1 LDINRHLEPRKQEPD
16 RSRLAHQ
23 AVLEA
28 RDLTVSAAVNGVW
41 TAALKQISF
50 CLPPGRI
57 LGLVGESGAG
67 KSMIGRLVGDVLPPG
82 FAVTAGS
89 LIFNGQDLLAL
100 SAARRRGLLGRE
112 IAFIPQEPMS
122 ALNPSRSIGSQ
133 FNEHLT
139 RLGLASRAERRDRAL
154 AMLEAVHLQKGR
166 DLLARYPHELSGG
179 MCQRVLIALA
189 FAGSPRLV
197 VADEPTTALDVTVQA
212 RIVQLIA
219 ELQARAGTS
228 LIFITHDLRLA
239 GDVCDEIAVLY
250 AGQVME
256 RAPPAALYAR
266 PRHPYARCLQL
277 ASPSVTAEKRGLYV
291 LPDQM
296 PSFQALAGVHGCRFA
311 PRCPISVPGHCDRQ
325 EPSLLAVA
333 PEPGGPDVGG
343 PDVEGPDVEGV
354 AGGRPGHV
362 AACFY
367 ADRTG
372 QIEAPAPAVSHRP
385 GLADRHRPVLDLQG
399 VGKTFVSS
407 HGWFGRHANVAV
419 RDATFSVAAGEF
431 VGLVGESGS
440 GKSTIARLVAG
451 LERPT
456 AGRVL
461 IENEDQRSGQT
472 RWQRVETVQ
481 MIFQDPQSALNPR
494 SRVGSIVT
502 QAMQA
507 GRVRTTMDQRVER
520 AAALLAEVG
529 MSPQMAGRYPA
540 QLSGG
545 QRQRVNIA
553 RALCVLPKLL
563 VADEIVSGLDVS
575 VQAQLL
581 NLLLRLREELGFA
594 MLFISHDLSVVRY
607 LCDRVLVMYRGEL
620 VEQGATEQVFANP
633 QHDYTRTLI
642 AAALS
647 VSEQGTRV

>member
-1 LDINRHLEPRKQEPD
+1 MSD
-16 RSRLAHQ
+16 RP
-23 AVLEA
+23 VLEA
-28 RDLTVSAAVNGVW
+28 RDISVSAPVDGVPV
-41 TAALKQISF
+41 ALIKRLSF
-50 CLPPGRI
+50 ALPPGRI

-67 KSMIGRLVGDVLPPG
+67 KSMVGRLVGNDLPPG

-89 LIFNGQDLLAL
+89 LAFDGEDMLAM
-100 SAARRRGLLGRE
+100 SAARRRSLLGRE
-112 IAFIPQEPMS
+112 IAFVPQEPMT
-122 ALNPSRSIGSQ
+122 ALNPSRGIGAQ
-133 FNEHLT
+133 FNEHLI
-139 RLGLASRAERRDRAL
+139 RLGISSRAERLDRAL
-154 AMLEAVHLQKGR
+154 SMLDAVHLPRGR
-166 DLLARYPHELSGG
+166 ELLARYPHQLSGG

-212 RIVQLIA
+212 RIVRLIA
-219 ELQARAGTS
+219 ELQARAGTA
-228 LIFITHDLRLA
+228 LIFISHDLRLA
-239 GDVCDEIAVLY
+239 SAISDEIAVLY

-256 RAPPAALYAR
+256 RAPPGVA
-266 PRHPYARCLQL
+266 PTHPYARCLRL
-277 ASPSVTAEKRGLYV
+277 ASPSDTAERRGLFV

-296 PSFQALAGVHGCRFA
+296 PGFRELPGLQGCRFA
-311 PRCPISVPGHCDRQ
+311 PRCPVGVAGHCDRQ
-325 EPSLLAVA
+325 EPPLR
-333 PEPGGPDVGG
+333 P
-343 PDVEGPDVEGV
+343 
-354 AGGRPGHV
+354 AGPGHV

-367 ADRTG
+367 PERTAR
-372 QIEAPAPAVSHRP
+372 IEPPKSGSSRAAVA
-385 GLADRHRPVLDLQG
+385 GGRPVLDLQD

-407 HGWFGRHANVAV
+407 HGLFGRRVTVAV
-419 RDATFSVAAGEF
+419 RDATFSVAQGEF

-451 LERPT
+451 LERPGT
-456 AGRVL
+456 GRVL
-461 IENEDQRSGQT
+461 IDNEDQASGQT
-472 RWQRVETVQ
+472 RRRRIETVQ

-494 SRVGSIVT
+494 SKVGSIVT

-507 GRVRTTMDQRVER
+507 GLVRSTFHERVAR

-529 MSPQMAGRYPA
+529 MSPAMAERYPS

-620 VEQGATEQVFANP
+620 VEQGETEQVFAAP
-633 QHDYTRTLI
+633 RHAYTRGLI
-642 AAALS
+642 AAGTAPAA
-647 VSEQGTRV
+647 EQKAAASTLA